1 MNTPNTTPQA
11 NPKATPQVVPQNSA
25 APKTDTTASAAVPA
39 SAQTKNL
46 LDTAAAKGS
55 FGTFAKA
62 VQQAGLS
69 ETLNGAGPFTVF
81 APTDA
86 AFAKLPAGK
95 LDSLM
100 KPENKD
106 ELASILKYHVLSGR
120 KSVADMGK
128 WDAAKTVNGQAAP
141 IRMLEGKFS
150 IGGAHVTDG
159 DIGSSNGVIHG
170 IDKVN
175 LPTVA
180 AV

>member
-1 MNTPNTTPQA
+1 MNTPNIPQTTPSSNGA
-11 NPKATPQVVPQNSA
+11 AKADH
-25 APKTDTTASAAVPA
+25 APPTAIHATAEG
-39 SAQTKNL
+39 KNL

-55 FGTFAKA
+55 FSTFAKA
-62 VQQAGLS
+62 VEQAGLT
-69 ETLNGAGPFTVF
+69 ETLRGAGPFTVF

-106 ELASILKYHVLSGR
+106 QLASILKYHVLSGR

-128 WDAAKTVNGQAAP
+128 WDAAKTINGQPAP
-141 IRMLEGKFS
+141 VKMIEGKFS
-150 IGGAHVTDG
+150 IDGAHVTEG

-175 LPTVA
+175 LPTAIA
-180 AV
+180 A